1 LGKRRRARELA
12 LQFLFQLDMNPPVK
26 IAPDEIE
33 KSIDAFWE
41 NFKTEDDLKPFFHQ
55 LINGVIAN
63 RETIDEQINEVSENW
78 KLDRMSV
85 VDRNILR
92 FAIFELMFE
101 DDIPSNVSMNEAIE
115 IAKKYGT
122 ADSPSFINGILD
134 KVASNKRRM
143 AE

>member
-1 LGKRRRARELA
+1 MA
-12 LQFLFQLDMNPPVK
+12 LQFLFQLDMNPPTK
-26 IAPDEIE
+26 TASDEIE
-33 KSIDAFWE
+33 RSIDAFWV
-41 NFKTEDDLKPFFHQ
+41 NFKTEDDLKPFFQQ
-55 LINGVIAN
+55 LINGVIEN

-134 KVASNKRRM
+134 KVASNRRGQGGVESKR
-143 AE
+143 